1 MGDFY
6 ITGGMIIQYEGFLY
20 NMGDSYI
27 SYGGFPYDMGDFG
40 MGTGDESNCW

>member
-6 ITGGMIIQYEGFLY
+6 ITWGMIIQYGGFLY

-40 MGTGDESNCW
+40 MGTGDEINCW